1 MLSALKKFHKN
12 EEGMEAIQVAMIIA
26 AGAVIILLIWSQWTT
41 IKGWFTTTTTGQG
54 GVTDTIK

>member
-1 MLSALKKFHKN
+1 MLRALKKFHKN

-41 IKGWFTTTTTGQG
+41 ISSWFTSTTTGTG
-54 GVTDTIK
+54 GVTDKIK